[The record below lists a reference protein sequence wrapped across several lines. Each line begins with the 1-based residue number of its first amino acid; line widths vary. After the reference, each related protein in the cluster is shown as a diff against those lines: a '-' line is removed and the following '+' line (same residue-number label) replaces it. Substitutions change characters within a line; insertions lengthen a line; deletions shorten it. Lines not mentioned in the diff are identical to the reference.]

1 VILPPLVFPV
11 PTLRT
16 FEGWVPLLL
25 KIDRY
30 FLIVQNVNNSA
41 KMFDNTG
48 HRSNADAET
57 GKKLLTVPSHAGP
70 VRAVAWIGL
79 DDDFGTFASASHDQA
94 GVFPASNITCATE
107 LSLATLIV
115 VKLSLWIPE
124 KTINYAV
131 GGKQPY

>member
-1 VILPPLVFPV
+1 MSYSGFKPVKQEVNGTVILLPLVFPV
-11 PTLRT
+11 PTFRT

-94 GVFPASNITCATE
+94 GVCFRVQR
-107 LSLATLIV
+107 SLAPQN
-115 VKLSLWIPE
+115 S
-124 KTINYAV
+124 A
-131 GGKQPY
+131 